1 MCSKT
6 SYTQGQGAININV
19 LNKEEEHGY
28 DKIQSKDVCAESGR
42 RAQKGCGTGVDER
55 KRPGSAAQ
63 RSRSQAETREG
74 VKGFSSRSVA
84 LERTWDILTEAAK
97 PKGERKQA
105 GEAAVQKKRGRVP
118 GPLKFVFPYKGAVK
132 TVREDGLRGR
142 ALAMLKKGVL
152 FADVESMVVE
162 EDKKSGKPGT
172 NTKRRAYR
180 LIRAMHR
187 HAGYGLRVDKE
198 NRIFAHQDA

>member
-1 MCSKT
+1 MDMIKFNRKT
-6 SYTQGQGAININV
+6 YVQKAADAPKKAVVLESMNV
-19 LNKEEEHGY
+19 
-28 DKIQSKDVCAESGR
+28 KDLVALHNE
-42 RAQKGCGTGVDER
+42 
-55 KRPGSAAQ
+55 AA
-63 RSRSQAETREG
+63 AKLHREG

-84 LERTWDILTEAAK
+84 LERTWDIFTEAAK